1 MGKIKESF
9 DWFKGKQSTSIFAV
23 ISLIGGFL
31 FLNQGIT
38 GNVILDKDYSINLIS
53 IIGMFLIVCSI
64 ILGLYSLRKK

>member
-1 MGKIKESF
+1 MKFF

-23 ISLIGGFL
+23 ISLVGGFL

-38 GNVILDKDYSINLIS
+38 GNVILDKDYSTNLIS
-53 IIGMFLIVCSI
+53 VIGMFLIVCSI